1 MNGSSN
7 RVLLTLLAP
16 LVLTALA
23 GVAPAGAATFR
34 LQAGTEGTC
43 NTLGIDATE
52 SQGFRRTTAC
62 SNGLGFVSGE
72 MRADFGTLGVTAR
85 AASSLPSQAIV
96 QFTVAE
102 FDDTV
107 TFTSSNSGQTSTL
120 AALNLHLT
128 GLFSNSG
135 FTGGTLESAG
145 QFGNAQFQ
153 FVLSQGSTPTS
164 LIGLS
169 FISGVLNAPAGQTD
183 ARLRTAS
190 VVVPLGVPVRFQMTL
205 KARSFSVNPG
215 NFAHTEF
222 GDTFEVP
229 LDANAF
235 ELPAGVTANS
245 GTWLVDNRRVS
256 VVPEPAAWAMMLAGL
271 GIVSALAR
279 RRRSPSQAEQ
289 G

>member
-1 MNGSSN
+1 MNANSK
-7 RVLLTLLAP
+7 RTIFTLLTPLAM
-16 LVLTALA
+16 TALIGA
-23 GVAPAGAATFR
+23 APAGAATFR

-43 NTLGIDATE
+43 ITQGIDVTQ
-52 SQGFRRTTAC
+52 SQGFERVTAC
-62 SNGLGFVSGE
+62 SNGVGFVSGE
-72 MRADFGTLGVTAR
+72 ARADFGTLGVTAR
-85 AASSLPSQAIV
+85 AASSLPASQAIV

-102 FDDTV
+102 LDDTV
-107 TFTSSNSGQTSTL
+107 TFTSSNPGETSTSV
-120 AALNLHLT
+120 ALNLHLT
-128 GLFSNSG
+128 GQFSNSG

-145 QFGNAQFQ
+145 QFGSAQFQ

-190 VVVPLGVPVRFQMTL
+190 VVVPLGVPVQLRMTL
-205 KARSFSVNPG
+205 KARSFSVGQG

-222 GDTFEVP
+222 GDTFGLP
-229 LDANAF
+229 LDSNAF
-235 ELPAGVTANS
+235 ELTPGVTANS

-256 VVPEPAAWAMMLAGL
+256 AVPEPATWAVMLAGL
-271 GIVSALAR
+271 AAVAGAAR
-279 RRRSPSQAEQ
+279 RRR

>member
-7 RVLLTLLAP
+7 RAFLALLAP
-16 LVLTALA
+16 LALAALA
-23 GVAPAGAATFR
+23 GAAPAGAATFR

-43 NTLGIDATE
+43 DTLGIDVTA

-72 MRADFGTLGVTAR
+72 VRADFGTLGVTAR

-107 TFTSSNSGQTSTL
+107 TFTSSNPGQTSTL
-120 AALNLHLT
+120 TALNLHLT

-135 FTGGTLESAG
+135 FTGGSLEGFAQLG
-145 QFGNAQFQ
+145 GQFQ

-164 LIGLS
+164 LNGLS

-183 ARLRTAS
+183 ARLRSAL
-190 VVVPLGVPVRFQMTL
+190 VEVPLGVPVQFRMVL

-229 LDANAF
+229 LDSNAF

-245 GTWLVDNRRVS
+245 GTWLVENRRVAA
-256 VVPEPAAWAMMLAGL
+256 VPEPAAWALMLAGL
-271 GIVSALAR
+271 GMVGALAR
-279 RRRSPSQAEQ
+279 RRRGPLQPER